1 MPANQ
6 VSGAVGYLVGSATAL
21 APSIGPQQAPAGSC
35 QVRRVSPP
43 PGHVTDTVLA
53 PNETFLTLGN
63 EGVVA
68 IASIVV

>member
-1 MPANQ
+1 LTK
-6 VSGAVGYLVGSATAL
+6 VEVGVIVA
-21 APSIGPQQAPAGSC
+21 APN
-35 QVRRVSPP
+35 P

-68 IASIVV
+68 IAWIVV